1 MNRRGTPRRRR
12 PGRSTLRLRSRQPLR
27 DLANQ
32 LSVIV
37 VVAVCLAAITV
48 SSTRLAHHYGLTVPI
63 FPSTVA
69 DAGHPAPATTHLDP
83 DTASEAGLAE
93 NIPDPAVA
101 ALQTATPDA
110 NTIKRSNLAKGT
122 FLPILMY
129 HYIREV
135 PKSDRAG
142 FALSVATVDF
152 TEQMRYLKNNGFTTL
167 TMRDVDM
174 ILMGRKAAPPKPVAL
189 TFDDGYA
196 DFYTTAAPIL
206 HSFGLTATNYV
217 PTQLVGDSNGAYMT
231 WAEIQQLDVQG
242 FEMAAHSQ
250 FHVDVSKVNAA
261 RARIEIFGAKA
272 DLEQHLGHG
281 VVDWAYPYG
290 GYDLAA
296 LTLVHDAGYWSAATT
311 VFGSYHDA
319 AQMPLL
325 SRVRV
330 AGGETTKE
338 YEAHL
343 VAR

>member
-1 MNRRGTPRRRR
+1 MNRRGTARRRR
-12 PGRSTLRLRSRQPLR
+12 PRRTDWRLRTRQPLR

-32 LSVIV
+32 LSVIT
-37 VVAVCLAAITV
+37 VVAICLALITV
-48 SSTRLAHHYGLTVPI
+48 SSTRLAHHYGLTL
-63 FPSTVA
+63 PSIAGATV
-69 DAGHPAPATTHLDP
+69 DAGHPSPAITHLDP

-93 NIPDPAVA
+93 NIPDPSITPPAVS
-101 ALQTATPDA
+101 PDA
-110 NTIKRSNLAKGT
+110 NTIKHSTMHSGT

-129 HYIREV
+129 HYVREV
-135 PKSDRAG
+135 PRSDRAG
-142 FALSVATVDF
+142 FALSVTTADF
-152 TEQMRYLKNNGFTTL
+152 TEQMRYLKDNGFTTL
-167 TMRDVDM
+167 TMRDVDLM
-174 ILMGRKAAPPKPVAL
+174 LMGRKQVPQKPVAL

-217 PTQLVGDSNGAYMT
+217 PTQLVGDSHGAYMT

-261 RARIEIFGAKA
+261 RAKIEIFGAKA

-290 GYDLAA
+290 GYDLGAM
-296 LTLVHDAGYWSAATT
+296 TLVHDAGYWSATTT

-319 AQMPLL
+319 GQMPLL

-330 AGGETTKE
+330 AGGETINE

-343 VAR
+343 VAH